1 MLNKN
6 SEPSAKVGPKLN
18 AANNLLSENLRADI
32 DKWIEKFPPER
43 RQSAIL
49 PALNLAQDANHGY
62 LSAELIN
69 AVADYLNISRVTA
82 YEVAT
87 FYSMYELK
95 PVGRR
100 KICICTNVSC
110 MLRGCDE
117 IVKHLKNRLQ
127 INFGETTA
135 DGRFTLKEVECLG
148 ACTKAPVVQIAQRY
162 YEDLTPKK
170 IDEILD
176 NCDGQ

>member
-1 MLNKN
+1 M
-6 SEPSAKVGPKLN
+6 
-18 AANNLLSENLRADI
+18 NNTVTLSESLKADI
-32 DKWIEKFPPER
+32 DKWTKKYPPER
-43 RQSAIL
+43 RQSAVL
-49 PALNLAQDANHGY
+49 PALTLAQEVNQGY
-62 LSAELIN
+62 LSTELID
-69 AVADYLNISRVTA
+69 AVADYLNMSRVTA

-95 PVGRR
+95 PVGQH
-100 KICICTNVSC
+100 KIGVCTNISC
-110 MLRGCDE
+110 MLRGCDK
-117 IVKHLKNRLQ
+117 IVKHLKDRLQ

-148 ACTKAPVVQIAQRY
+148 ACANAPVVHIGQRY

-176 NCDGQ
+176 SCDGQ

>member
-1 MLNKN
+1 MIQTINKTT
-6 SEPSAKVGPKLN
+6 G
-18 AANNLLSENLRADI
+18 LSDDLKAE
-32 DKWIEKFPPER
+32 IEKWAKKYPPQR

-49 PALNLAQDANHGY
+49 PALTLVQEANQGY
-62 LSAELIN
+62 LPRELID
-69 AVADYLNISRVTA
+69 AVADFLNMSRVTA

-87 FYSMYELK
+87 FYSLYELK
-95 PVGRR
+95 PVGKH
-100 KICICTNVSC
+100 KIAVCTNVSC
-110 MLRGCDE
+110 LLSGCDK

-148 ACTKAPVVQIAQRY
+148 ACANAPVIHIGQRY
-162 YEDLTPKK
+162 YEDLTATK

-176 NCDGQ
+176 NLDGQ